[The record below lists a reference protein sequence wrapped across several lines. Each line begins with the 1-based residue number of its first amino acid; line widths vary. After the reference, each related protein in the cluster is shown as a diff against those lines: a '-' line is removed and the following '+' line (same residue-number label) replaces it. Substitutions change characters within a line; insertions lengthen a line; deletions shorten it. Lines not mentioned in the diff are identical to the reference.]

1 MKQKKKINYTK
12 GFKTKK
18 KQLKEQGSKL
28 KYKTNIIIGWRVK
41 LKKKLFK
48 KNNIKNNSS

>member
-1 MKQKKKINYTK
+1 MKQKKKFNYTK
-12 GFKTKK
+12 GFKKK

-28 KYKTNIIIGWRVK
+28 KYKTNIIIDWRVK